1 MAIILAFSIS
11 FYILYHEQVYN
22 LLLFSL
28 ILISVYQARA
38 GNISP
43 VAFFTDSWASAHI
56 PQAWIHSFTKTSR
69 DYCRLLGFAP

>member
-11 FYILYHEQVYN
+11 FYVLYHEQGYN

-28 ILISVYQARA
+28 ILISVYQAGA

-43 VAFFTDSWASAHI
+43 VAPFF
-56 PQAWIHSFTKTSR
+56 F
-69 DYCRLLGFAP
+69 

>member
-28 ILISVYQARA
+28 VLISVYQAGA
-38 GNISP
+38 GNIFP
-43 VAFFTDSWASAHI
+43 VAFFFLTSSWAGARV
-56 PQAWIHSFTKTSR
+56 PKLDA
-69 DYCRLLGFAP
+69 

>member
-28 ILISVYQARA
+28 VLISVYQAGA
-38 GNISP
+38 GNIFP
-43 VAFFTDSWASAHI
+43 VAFFLTSSWAGARV
-56 PQAWIHSFTKTSR
+56 PKV
-69 DYCRLLGFAP
+69 DP

>member
-28 ILISVYQARA
+28 VLISVYQAGA
-38 GNISP
+38 GNIFP
-43 VAFFTDSWASAHI
+43 VAFF
-56 PQAWIHSFTKTSR
+56 FN
-69 DYCRLLGFAP
+69 